1 MMRLFCF
8 LRRRS
13 DVFRKHKE
21 PLYFVFPV
29 LNLSVNCEF
38 SFLLVIIVICA
49 TRIVVW
55 GLN

>member
-13 DVFRKHKE
+13 DFFRKHKE
-21 PLYFVFPV
+21 PRYFVFPV